1 MNVIGKATLN
11 WEKYTEYVQ
20 RETINVK
27 KHPED
32 SWYLDIRYKVPHE
45 VESIVWSCMR
55 KIGELKNG
63 PIAIPNEKIVEE
75 IKKHQEYLL
84 SIAAKWEMLFYAE
97 NVAVLRSGSLT
108 VAVPAD
114 TVETEVYANMEH
126 IPFGQLKRQLAG
138 NASVSSTGTDLQI
151 IDKMSRSDVSDKL
164 HEECKKIEEK
174 RKEIQN
180 LEKEKQQELER
191 IRHEIEEKYK
201 NYMVQIEEK
210 KAELEEQK
218 KSLENQLY
226 LMDTEIYSIRC
237 YMGEV
242 INFLPITKGK
252 HAPDKEPVVIYQK
265 VRYLDEELGKWVS
278 IYGYDGNSGS
288 LNMFEKLLAA
298 RKDLQE
304 IFAPGEKCVSLLK
317 ISKTGSYKI
326 DHPMIANTL
335 DNYETYHG
343 KTIGILIRDG
353 ENLWLGWTDQ
363 ERIQLPDGNAFYRPV
378 QNQIIDEEDMHKNST
393 KEEVASRY
401 FIFNILRGVIHD
413 RDLIQIPGE
422 MTMNGKNPYII
433 LSMADGWIEDTR
445 YGTFN
450 DIVQRTD
457 RPLIKGDMILT
468 TLSITRDD
476 HFTTRYDRWN
486 NDRGRGEKNRTHDAF
501 IPDRKIVPINLI
513 DTDYIYQNIYRKYKL
528 LVRENWKYV
537 DDKAKMELITEKT
550 EDFLGYQKSPITLTN
565 NILHNKKMTIEE
577 VCKYC
582 SDAYKNRCNDEYID
596 YHSCNHEESYY
607 LVYDHTEF
615 LKTETHTFISAKKN
629 NYNYYGEQ
637 TDSRANMEIF
647 QSEYLNLTFL
657 NSVYLK
663 YAIQNKKMG
672 GWKRAGESVEYA
684 DSIPYLNKALEYIRE
699 REKDEAELL
708 KPYMDLYDDWQV
720 DLSEWRL
727 AHNYHRLTDTRAKK
741 FAREFKKK

>member
-1 MNVIGKATLN
+1 
-11 WEKYTEYVQ
+11 
-20 RETINVK
+20 
-27 KHPED
+27 
-32 SWYLDIRYKVPHE
+32 
-45 VESIVWSCMR
+45 
-55 KIGELKNG
+55 
-63 PIAIPNEKIVEE
+63 
-75 IKKHQEYLL
+75 
-84 SIAAKWEMLFYAE
+84 
-97 NVAVLRSGSLT
+97 
-108 VAVPAD
+108 
-114 TVETEVYANMEH
+114 
-126 IPFGQLKRQLAG
+126 
-138 NASVSSTGTDLQI
+138 
-151 IDKMSRSDVSDKL
+151 
-164 HEECKKIEEK
+164 
-174 RKEIQN
+174 
-180 LEKEKQQELER
+180 
-191 IRHEIEEKYK
+191 
-201 NYMVQIEEK
+201 
-210 KAELEEQK
+210 
-218 KSLENQLY
+218 
-226 LMDTEIYSIRC
+226 
-237 YMGEV
+237 
-242 INFLPITKGK
+242 
-252 HAPDKEPVVIYQK
+252 
-265 VRYLDEELGKWVS
+265 
-278 IYGYDGNSGS
+278 
-288 LNMFEKLLAA
+288 MFEKLLAA

-304 IFAPGEKCVSLLK
+304 IFAPGKKCVSLLK

-513 DTDYIYQNIYRKYKL
+513 DTEYIYQNIYRKYKL

-582 SDAYKNRCNDEYID
+582 SDAYKNRCNDKYID

-629 NYNYYGEQ
+629 NYYGEQ

-684 DSIPYLNKALEYIRE
+684 DSIRYLNAALDYIRE

-727 AHNYHRLTDTRAKK
+727 AHNYHRLTDTRAQK
-741 FAREFKKK
+741 FARKFKKK